1 MKPNSP
7 EKITTRYSVRVL
19 WDRRTIEAVKY
30 FVAKCTAQ
38 ECQWFHFIDRE
49 KDEKTKT
56 ITYFISGMVIPE
68 QVVSGATVE
77 TDGKGLLNAY
87 NELKEIHGMMV
98 RNAEGKLVRPVDGE
112 GIPILPLDEDVMAFN
127 VDCSRMGV
135 WCHSHVKMKTDPS
148 STDNTQWD
156 EWIQAKATG
165 PEAVPVMMCIFNQ
178 DDEYFCRL
186 YDPEFG
192 TQINCPPFYPY
203 DGFDFSEI
211 DLALKEKIKKK
222 VWTTTTPI
230 FNYPSAGSR
239 YQGSGTGFQSGSGTT
254 TNSPKPE
261 GTTVAGGTSSQT
273 SSPTAVGGGTTSQMT
288 KTTVDMVRGSLPSE
302 SVRSKGEPFIVT
314 YVGGHKEEF
323 LKLGAAL
330 NTRTGD
336 FKSATEYCDLLNDY
350 LQEDNVGFYIADQVI
365 FGKDP
370 NLIDLFAIDRNS
382 REVQE
387 HHKDAR
393 ATLMDHLLNE
403 DTESEFI
410 FIIAAEIAFMYTFQH
425 SMHNVAETLEQE
437 LKSYIGTRS
446 VRETAEA

>member
-19 WDRRTIEAVKY
+19 WDRWTIEAVKY

-38 ECQWFHFIDRE
+38 ECQWFHFIDRS
-49 KDEKTKT
+49 KDETNKT
-56 ITYFISGMVIPE
+56 ITYYISEMVIPE
-68 QVVSGATVE
+68 QVVSGAYVE

-87 NELKEIHGMMV
+87 NELKERHGMMV

-112 GIPILPLDEDVMAFN
+112 GTPILPPDEDVMAFN

-192 TQINCPPFYPY
+192 VQINCPPFYPC
-203 DGFDFSEI
+203 DGFDFSDI
-211 DLALKEKIKKK
+211 DLALKEKVKNK
-222 VWTTTTPI
+222 VWASSTNTYTG
-230 FNYPSAGSR
+230 AGTR
-239 YQGSGTGFQSGSGTT
+239 YQGSNAGFQGGTT

-261 GTTVAGGTSSQT
+261 GTTAVGGSSSQT
-273 SSPTAVGGGTTSQMT
+273 SSPAGTGGGTTSQTT
-288 KTTVDMVRGSLPSE
+288 KSTVDTVRGSLPSE
-302 SVRSKGEPFIVT
+302 TVRSKGEPFIIT
-314 YVGGHKEEF
+314 YVGGHKDEF

-330 NTRTGD
+330 NSKTGD
-336 FKSATEYCDLLNDY
+336 SKSANEYCDLLDDYFRND
-350 LQEDNVGFYIADQVI
+350 NAAFYIVDQVI
-365 FGKDP
+365 FGENP
-370 NLIDLFAIDRNS
+370 NLVDLFAIDRNS

-387 HHKDAR
+387 HHKTAR
-393 ATLMDHLLNE
+393 ATLLDHLINA

-410 FIIAAEIAFMYTFQH
+410 FIIAAEIGFMYTFQQ
-425 SMHNVAETLEQE
+425 SMYNVAETLQQD
-437 LKSYIGTRS
+437 LKGYIGTRTT
-446 VRETAEA
+446 RETAEA